1 VFLISTQVVQWAM
14 GTKLNELEPWARIGL
29 VVLSIVMIAIFF
41 YGVIMWP
48 DAPIKECGAGYCGKH
63 SQAYTVADYRSFKRW
78 ETALFTVWP
87 IGIVASLYLRTRK
100 RKVS

>member
-1 VFLISTQVVQWAM
+1 M
-14 GTKLNELEPWARIGL
+14 YTKMSELELCARIGL
-29 VVLSIVMIAIFF
+29 IIGSVGMIALFF

-63 SQAYTVADYRSFKRW
+63 GLVHTAADYQSFKRW
-78 ETALFTVWP
+78 ETALITVWP
-87 IGIVASLYLRTRK
+87 LGMVVGLYLRTRK